1 MITSAP
7 VALIYR
13 AQLLPPS
20 ETFIKSQAA
29 FMKTFRPFFVGR
41 SRVPGIELPGDSLW
55 VANHG
60 GQMGRLQQLRFRIL
74 GPGAEC
80 RNRMRAL
87 QPKIVHGHFG
97 PDACEA
103 IPLASG
109 LNIPLMVTFHG
120 FDATLTDSAFRETR
134 PGRRYLRR
142 RETLKREASGFIAV
156 SNFIAK
162 KIVGQGFPREK
173 IRVHYIGVDT
183 SQFQPDPTVARG
195 KTVLFVGRLVEVKGC
210 EYLIRAMEPI
220 QKEMPDVE
228 LVIVGDG
235 PLRESLQQLAKSL
248 LRRFTFA
255 GAQPAENIRDWMT
268 RASVLCTPSVVA
280 TSGAEEGFGMVF
292 IEAQSSG
299 LPVVSF
305 SSGGIP
311 EAVRHGESGYLA
323 PEKDWRV
330 LSEYISKLLGNQD
343 LWASFSRAGRELVK
357 SVFDLKV
364 QTVKLERI
372 YEEVIDSHS
381 HRNKHPE
388 SS

>member
-1 MITSAP
+1 MTTSAP

-13 AQLLPPS
+13 SQLLPPS

-29 FMKTFRPFFVGR
+29 SMKTFRPFFVGR

-55 VANHG
+55 VANKG
-60 GQMGRLQQLRFRIL
+60 GRMGRLQELRFRIL

-87 QPKIVHGHFG
+87 EPKIVHGHFG

-109 LNIPLMVTFHG
+109 LHIPLIVTFHG
-120 FDATLTDSAFRETR
+120 YDANRTEQAFRENR
-134 PGRRYLRR
+134 WGRRYLRR

-162 KIVGQGFPREK
+162 KLVDQGFPREK
-173 IRVHYIGVDT
+173 IQVHYIGVDT
-183 SQFQPDPTVARG
+183 SQFQPDPTVAHD
-195 KTVLFVGRLVEVKGC
+195 KTVLFVGCLVENKGC
-210 EYLIRAMEPI
+210 EYLIRAME
-220 QKEMPDVE
+220 QVQMEMPSTE
-228 LVIVGDG
+228 LVVIGDG
-235 PLRESLQQLAKSL
+235 LLRGALERQAAAS
-248 LRRFTFA
+248 LRRFRFL
-255 GAQPAENIRDWMT
+255 GSQPSENVRNWMS
-268 RASVLCTPSVVA
+268 RSAVLCVPSIVIATGDAEGLPIVV
-280 TSGAEEGFGMVF
+280 
-292 IEAQSSG
+292 IEAQASG

-305 SSGGIP
+305 STGGIP
-311 EAVRHGESGYLA
+311 ETVTHDETGYLA
-323 PEKDWRV
+323 PQKDWRA
-330 LSEYISKLLGNQD
+330 LSEYISKLLGDPD
-343 LWASFSRAGRELVK
+343 LWASFSRAGRERVK

-364 QTVKLERI
+364 QTEKLERI

-381 HRNKHPE
+381 QRTKHPE